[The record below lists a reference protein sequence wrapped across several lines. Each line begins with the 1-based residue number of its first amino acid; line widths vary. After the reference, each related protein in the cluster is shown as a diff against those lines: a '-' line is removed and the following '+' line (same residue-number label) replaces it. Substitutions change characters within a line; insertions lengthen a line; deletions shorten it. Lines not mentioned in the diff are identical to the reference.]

1 MVLQTSSRAFPVLAL
16 TGLLAF
22 AHGGTAQ
29 AAQDW
34 RVFADEACINQDVPW
49 YGNERRNGVTFHRT
63 AAERSLGKEGE
74 KAPHEPQAAEPLPYG
89 PAMRLCALE
98 GPERS
103 PARRT

>member
-1 MVLQTSSRAFPVLAL
+1 MVNKTCSRALSLAAFL
-16 TGLLAF
+16 GLLAF
-22 AHGGTAQ
+22 AGTGPAE
-29 AAQDW
+29 ARQDW
-34 RVFADEACINQDVPW
+34 RVFANEACINQDVPW

-63 AAERSLGKEGE
+63 AFERSLGKEGE

-98 GPERS
+98 GPEQA